1 MNIKIRQGTDGKIPF
16 RTPAAPPS
24 ANPAVRGQSY
34 ALKAVSDRCLTQSMT
49 ANRRNVLPLAGE
61 VIQIPKYTCLFA
73 A

>member
-1 MNIKIRQGTDGKIPF
+1 MDKIPF

-34 ALKAVSDRCLTQSMT
+34 TLNAVSDRHLTRSMT

-61 VIQIPKYTCLFA
+61 VIQVPKYRCLFA